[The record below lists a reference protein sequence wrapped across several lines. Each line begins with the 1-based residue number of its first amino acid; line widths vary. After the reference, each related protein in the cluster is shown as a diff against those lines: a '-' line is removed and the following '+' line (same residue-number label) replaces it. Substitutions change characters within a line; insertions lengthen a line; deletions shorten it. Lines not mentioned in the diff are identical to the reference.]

1 MCYNG
6 FGDEMVNLD
15 KIYKYSR
22 IILGIICF
30 AIFIVILR
38 NEGEFMIIA
47 ALLGLITYALS
58 FCTIGISKAIIRTGN
73 RFNTVLKLLY
83 YVIILPAIIVGIGV
97 LFFMITSVA
106 GDSLPETNDL
116 ATGLSNAIGF
126 LLLAIIGMIFIV
138 LPYFQTLIVL
148 LLMKVCK
155 YKNTN

>member
-1 MCYNG
+1 
-6 FGDEMVNLD
+6 
-15 KIYKYSR
+15 
-22 IILGIICF
+22 
-30 AIFIVILR
+30 
-38 NEGEFMIIA
+38 MIIA

-116 ATGLSNAIGF
+116 ATGLGNAIGF
-126 LLLAIIGMIFIV
+126 LLLAIIGIIFIV

-155 YKNTN
+155 YKSTN